1 MIQAGAG
8 ELHCVEMNPN
18 MFRQAQL
25 VRSVT
30 EQLEGRTLTT
40 PPPEQVVTRYHPP
53 RELLEQLE
61 EAILTVRVNHGRAV
75 GELSLNPRETSLREK
90 LKALMVTEYQ
100 VFPLLFEP
108 DELLTMDGHPDME
121 AALPGCAKSWRRRWS
136 SRTTKGTASCAGPPA
151 RTARDPIHFCAPST
165 NCQAKESPLRLRGRT
180 EVPVLSR

>member
-1 MIQAGAG
+1 MRGDESEHVPAGAARPLRHG
-8 ELHCVEMNPN
+8 
-18 MFRQAQL
+18 A
-25 VRSVT
+25 T
-30 EQLEGRTLTT
+30 EGHTLTT

-121 AALPGCAKSWRRRWS
+121 AALPRPREILEEALVLPDNERNRLRHGPHAIRFTFAPLRRTAKRRRVRS
-136 SRTTKGTASCAGPPA
+136 
-151 RTARDPIHFCAPST
+151 
-165 NCQAKESPLRLRGRT
+165 
-180 EVPVLSR
+180 V

>member
-90 LKALMVTEYQ
+90 LKALTVTEYQ

-121 AALPGCAKSWRRRWS
+121 AALPRLREILEEALVLPDNERNRLLRRAS
-136 SRTTKGTASCAGPPA
+136 GTDRTRSDSLLRPFDELPSEGES
-151 RTARDPIHFCAPST
+151 APS
-165 NCQAKESPLRLRGRT
+165 EG
-180 EVPVLSR
+180 